1 MKIFNHIS
9 EIREFLHTCGDC
21 SIGFVPTM
29 GFLHEG
35 HLSLVRECK
44 RENRYGVVSIYVNP
58 TQFAPTEDLDC
69 YPRDLERDLSML
81 EELDVDAVFVPDT
94 SVIYPD
100 GFSTYVSVEELG
112 DHLCGKSR
120 PSHFRG
126 VTTVVLKLFNII
138 KPHRAYFGQK
148 DAQQAVIIKKMVRDL
163 DLEVEVKALPI
174 VRDTDG
180 LALSSRNA
188 YLSPEERRA
197 GLALSK
203 ALAAGRASIEE
214 GETKTAQIKA
224 KMLEVLERET
234 LLKVDYIEVVDLKR
248 LAPVDTII
256 PQSTL
261 VAGAVFVGKTRLID
275 NFVLGEI

>member
-9 EIREFLHTCGDC
+9 EMREFLDTCKDGA
-21 SIGFVPTM
+21 IGFVPTM
-29 GFLHEG
+29 GYLHQG
-35 HLSLVRECK
+35 HLSLVKECK
-44 RENRYGVVSIYVNP
+44 RLNRYGIVSIYVNP
-58 TQFAPTEDLDC
+58 AQFSPNEDLDQ
-69 YPRDLERDLSML
+69 YPRDLDRDLKML
-81 EELDVDAVFVPDT
+81 EELGVDAVFVPDT

-100 GFSTYVSVEELG
+100 GFSTYVSVEGLG

-120 PSHFRG
+120 PTHFRG

-163 DLEVEVKALPI
+163 DLDVDVKALPI

-188 YLSPEERRA
+188 YLSPEERQA
-197 GLALSK
+197 GLALSRALNAGK
-203 ALAAGRASIEE
+203 ALINE
-214 GETKTAQIKA
+214 GETKTAHIKA
-224 KMLEVLERET
+224 KMLEVLEKET
-234 LLKVDYIEVVDLKR
+234 LLKVDYIEIVDLKR
-248 LAPVDTII
+248 LVPIESVI
-256 PQSTL
+256 PESTL
-261 VAGAVFVGKTRLID
+261 VAGAVFAGKTRLID